1 MPHLW
6 CVPASRAMKSAGRI
20 APNLHVTVHSTFLRA
35 HLDCAHNWRLAPMLW
50 LRLRRPTFLCG
61 YSVPRRSYDLFRRIR
76 HARRRRDV
84 ESAVRQNL
92 AALLDIGS
100 FQAHDERHFG
110 FYFLKRSDDRTSDD
124 VALHDAAEDVYQ

>member
-50 LRLRRPTFLCG
+50 LRLRRATFICG
-61 YSVPRRSYDLFRRIR
+61 QSITEIQIITEEAGRLGPLYNGRRIAPPEGDAMTWR
-76 HARRRRDV
+76 NLRKVVRYLHAVAGPDSSV
-84 ESAVRQNL
+84 GPPDGQ
-92 AALLDIGS
+92 LL
-100 FQAHDERHFG
+100 ER
-110 FYFLKRSDDRTSDD
+110 
-124 VALHDAAEDVYQ
+124 